1 MPQTTEVSAET
12 YQQRLTKLQD
22 AMKEFGLQAIVL
34 EPGPAMVYLTGVR
47 WGKSERT
54 FAVVLPAKGAPAWV
68 LPGFEEMRAREL
80 IRPGD
85 DIRVWQ
91 EDESPYQRI
100 VQAKKDRGITTGRVG
115 MDDGARFFVFDGIR
129 KLAPAMDYV
138 SAMAALKAAGVDLTQ
153 ACRQGRGL
161 ANSLPKTRRRSKNER
176 EKILT
181 LS

>member
-34 EPGPAMVYLTGVR
+34 EPGPAMLYLTGVR

-100 VQAKKDRGITTGRVG
+100 VQAMKDRGITTGRVG

-153 ACRQGRGL
+153 APGRGRG
-161 ANSLPKTRRRSKNER
+161 AGK
-176 EKILT
+176 
-181 LS
+181 